1 MKAAVSTQLTEMP
14 APQTDRRASPTQN
27 LSGLCVLVLD
37 DDANMRSLIR
47 GTLTRCGCHNV
58 LQSGDAREALRLF
71 STRTIDLVI
80 SDWMMEPMS
89 GLEFLRELRRPERKA
104 SMPVLMLTG
113 VSDPKDILQA
123 QALKISG
130 WLVKPITPQALL
142 DSIGEVLR
150 LPGKVLEL
158 AGDLAEEVEHLAD
171 RYRAKLADD
180 LRDIEQLLATMPQQD
195 HNVGH
200 NWRTIGRI
208 LHGIQGQGGT
218 FGFELITSIAA
229 IGQELTRSMEGD
241 IERLYHNRD
250 ELTRCTTAL
259 VQAIRL
265 VLQNDV
271 RGDGGKVGER
281 LLDKLRSYTS
291 QVHARITASS
301 GPS

>member
-1 MKAAVSTQLTEMP
+1 MKTIVSTEPPEML

-47 GTLTRCGCHNV
+47 GTLTRCGCNNV
-58 LQSGDAREALRLF
+58 LQTGDAREALRLF

-89 GLEFLRELRRPERKA
+89 GLEFLRELRRPERRA
-104 SMPVLMLTG
+104 SMPVIMLTG

-123 QALKISG
+123 QAHKISG
-130 WLVKPITPQALL
+130 WLVKPITPQALIE
-142 DSIGEVLR
+142 SIGSVLS
-150 LPGKVLEL
+150 LPDKNLAL
-158 AGDLAEEVEHLAD
+158 AGDLAGEVERLAE
-171 RYRAKLADD
+171 RYRAKLVDD
-180 LRDIEQLLATMPQQD
+180 LRDIEQLLGTLPQQGR
-195 HNVGH
+195 NIGQS
-200 NWRTIGRI
+200 WRTINRI
-208 LHGIQGQGGT
+208 LHGIKGQGGT
-218 FGFELITSIAA
+218 FGFALVTAIAA
-229 IGQELTRSMEGD
+229 LGQEVMRSLEGD
-241 IERLYHNRD
+241 IERLYRHQD
-250 ELTRCTTAL
+250 EVTRCITAL

-265 VLQNDV
+265 VLQNDI

-291 QVHARITASS
+291 QVHARVTASS